1 MTLTVRQV
9 RAGAQLVA
17 IQYPEYWVAVLSCI
31 AWIALL
37 GISLGSRS
45 VGVLCPAHG
54 EMAALNMRS
63 RMNGGLEQFSGIGWL
78 SWHWLLM
85 LGAMMLPPVLD
96 ALKGAARRSLWFRRQ
111 RTIAL
116 VLLGYLT
123 LWAVCGMLMEIFWR
137 SASAIVANSLLAYT
151 LVIAAVWQMTPVKKW
166 GLSGCHAEALL
177 VPSGWRAD
185 CSCLRFGLMLAT
197 RCCVSCWL
205 LMLACAASG
214 HALWVTLLITC
225 VMWTERFRPRAWLGW
240 SALALS
246 GAALVTWI
254 PVIAM

>member
-1 MTLTVRQV
+1 MTKVTPRQV
-9 RAGAQLVA
+9 RAGAQLLA
-17 IQYPEYWVAVLSCI
+17 IQYPEYWVAALSCI

-37 GISLGSRS
+37 GLSVQSRS
-45 VGVLCPAHG
+45 VGAVCPAHG
-54 EMAALNMRS
+54 EIAAAQMAS
-63 RMNGGLEQFSGIGWL
+63 SVNGGVEQFSGVGWL
-78 SWHWLLM
+78 SCHWLLM

-123 LWAVCGMLMEIFWR
+123 PWVVCGMLIEIFWR
-137 SASAIVANSLLAYT
+137 SASATVANSLLTYT

-185 CSCLRFGLMLAT
+185 CSCLRFGSMLAA

-225 VMWTERFRPRAWLGW
+225 VMWTERFRPRARPEW
-240 SALALS
+240 SALALC
-246 GAALVTWI
+246 GAALVT
-254 PVIAM
+254 